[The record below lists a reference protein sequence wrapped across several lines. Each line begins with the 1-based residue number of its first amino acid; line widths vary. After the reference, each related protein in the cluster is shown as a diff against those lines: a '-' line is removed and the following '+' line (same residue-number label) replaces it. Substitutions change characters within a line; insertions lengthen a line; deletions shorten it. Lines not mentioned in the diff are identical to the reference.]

1 MTSEST
7 TTTHH
12 ETDVIVI
19 GAGPCGLFTVFE
31 AGLLKWKCHLIDYL
45 PIPGG
50 QCAEIYP
57 KKPIYDIP
65 GFPSVLAGDL
75 IDNLIQQ
82 GAPFQPTFTL
92 GERAEELTKLEDG
105 SFRVTTTK
113 GTVIHGKTVFLAGG
127 LGCFEPRKPTIDNLA
142 SFEDRGV
149 EYIIKDPE
157 MYRGKRVIIGGGG
170 DSALDWT
177 IVLADIASHVTLV
190 HRSAQFRAAP
200 DSVSKAQDLANEGRI
215 SMLTDAQVTGL
226 SGQASLEQV
235 TITRNDGAT
244 EQLSV
249 DHFIP
254 LFGLSPK
261 LGPIAQWGLALDKN
275 AVNVD
280 PSNYGTSIEGMYAVG
295 DICEYPN
302 KLKLILSG
310 FHEAAVALNYEY
322 QRQHPEKKHVIK
334 YTTVTGVPS

>member
-1 MTSEST
+1 MTSESS
-7 TTTHH
+7 HDNVH
-12 ETDVIVI
+12 QTDVIVI

-31 AGLLKWKCHLIDYL
+31 AGLLKWKCHLVDYL

-75 IDNLIQQ
+75 VDNLIKQ
-82 GAPFQPTFTL
+82 GAPFSPSFTL
-92 GERAEELTKLEDG
+92 GERAEELVKLDDG
-105 SFRVTTTK
+105 SFRLTTTK

-127 LGCFEPRKPTIDNLA
+127 LGCFEPRKPAIANIGE
-142 SFEDRGV
+142 FEDRGV

-157 MYRGKRVIIGGGG
+157 IYRGKRVIIGGGG

-177 IVLADIASHVTLV
+177 IVLADITSHVTLV
-190 HRSAQFRAAP
+190 HRSDQFRAAP
-200 DSVSKAQDLANEGRI
+200 DSVSKARDLAAAGRI
-215 SMLTDAQVTGL
+215 AMITDAQVTGL
-226 SGQASLEQV
+226 SGDGSLASV
-235 TITRNDGAT
+235 TITHNDGST
-244 EQLSV
+244 SDLPV

-275 AVNVD
+275 AVVVD
-280 PSNYGTSIEGMYAVG
+280 PTNYMTTIDGMYAVG

-310 FHEAAVALNYEY
+310 FHEAAVALNHEY

>member
-92 GERAEELTKLEDG
+92 GERAEELAKLEDG

>member
-1 MTSEST
+1 MSASIAPSQ
-7 TTTHH
+7 H
-12 ETDVIVI
+12 ETDVIII

-75 IDNLIQQ
+75 VDNLIQQ
-82 GAPFQPTFTL
+82 GAPFKPEFTL
-92 GERAEELTKLEDG
+92 GERADSLERLEDG
-105 SFRVTTTK
+105 TFRVTTSR
-113 GTVIHGKTVFLAGG
+113 GTVVRGKTVFLAGG
-127 LGCFEPRKPTIDNLA
+127 LGCFEPRKPVIDHLA
-142 SFEDRGV
+142 MFEDKGV

-177 IVLADIASHVTLV
+177 IVLADIATEVTMI

-200 DSVSKAQDLANEGRI
+200 DSVSKAQALADAGKI
-215 SMLTDAQVTGL
+215 KLITDAQVTGL
-226 SGQASLEQV
+226 QGSGALESV
-235 TITRNDGAT
+235 TITHNDGST
-244 EQLSV
+244 GQIDV

-261 LGPIAQWGLALDKN
+261 LGPIAQWGLSLDKN

-280 PSNYGTSIEGMYAVG
+280 PLTFQTSVEGIYAVG
-295 DICEYPN
+295 DISEYPN
-302 KLKLILSG
+302 KLKLILCG

-334 YTTVTGVPS
+334 YTTVTGVQGA

>member
-1 MTSEST
+1 MTLESSLDNV
-7 TTTHH
+7 HQ
-12 ETDVIVI
+12 TDVIVI

-31 AGLLKWKCHLIDYL
+31 AGLLKWKCHLVDYL

-75 IDNLIQQ
+75 IDNLIKQ
-82 GAPFQPTFTL
+82 GAPFEPSFTL
-92 GERAEELTKLEDG
+92 GERAEELAKLDDG
-105 SFRVTTTK
+105 TFRLTTTK

-127 LGCFEPRKPTIDNLA
+127 LGCFEPRKPAIPNIA
-142 SFEDRGV
+142 EYEDRGV

-157 MYRGKRVIIGGGG
+157 VYRGKRVIIGGGG

-190 HRSAQFRAAP
+190 HRSDMFRAAP
-200 DSVSKAQDLANEGRI
+200 DSVSKARDLAAAGRI
-215 SMLTDAQVTGL
+215 SMITDAQVTGL
-226 SGQASLEQV
+226 TGDGAVKSV
-235 TITRNDGAT
+235 TITHNDNST
-244 EQLSV
+244 SDLTV

-275 AVNVD
+275 AVVVD
-280 PSNYGTSIEGMYAVG
+280 PTNYMTTIDGMYAVG

-310 FHEAAVALNYEY
+310 FHEAAVALNHEY

>member
-1 MTSEST
+1 
-7 TTTHH
+7 
-12 ETDVIVI
+12 
-19 GAGPCGLFTVFE
+19 
-31 AGLLKWKCHLIDYL
+31 LIDYL

-127 LGCFEPRKPTIDNLA
+127 LGCFEPRKPTIENLA

-235 TITRNDGAT
+235 TITRNNGAT

>member
-1 MTSEST
+1 MAT
-7 TTTHH
+7 
-12 ETDVIVI
+12 TDVIII

-45 PIPGG
+45 PVPGG

-75 IDNLIQQ
+75 VDNLMRQ
-82 GAPFQPTFTL
+82 GEPFHPEFTL
-92 GERAEELTKLEDG
+92 GERAESLEKLEDG
-105 SFRVTTTK
+105 TFRVTTNR
-113 GTVIHGKTVFLAGG
+113 GTVINGKTLFLAGG
-127 LGCFEPRKPTIDNLA
+127 LGCFEPRKPAIANLKDY
-142 SFEDRGV
+142 EDRGV

-157 MYRGKRVIIGGGG
+157 VYRNKHVVIAGGG

-177 IVLADIASHVTLV
+177 IVLADIAASVTMV

-200 DSVSKAQDLANEGRI
+200 DSVSKAQ
-215 SMLTDAQVTGL
+215 SMAEAGKIRMITDAQVSALHGEGAL
-226 SGQASLEQV
+226 QSV
-235 TITRNDGAT
+235 TILHNDNSET
-244 EQLSV
+244 TLSV

-261 LGPIAQWGLALDKN
+261 LGPIADWGLSLEKN
-275 AVNVD
+275 AVTVN
-280 PSNYGTSIEGMYAVG
+280 PTNYQTSVEGIYAVG
-295 DICEYPN
+295 DIGEYPN
-302 KLKLILSG
+302 KLKLILCG

-322 QRQHPEKKHVIK
+322 QRQNPEKKHVLK
-334 YTTVTGVPS
+334 YTTVTGVGAL

>member
-127 LGCFEPRKPTIDNLA
+127 LGCFEPRKPTIENLA

-235 TITRNDGAT
+235 TITRNNGAT